1 MIVMGEYTK
10 KYIWILEKYAIRQ
23 DKFISYKLI
32 ANMDLLTLE
41 FSRGPL
47 NTLPHF
53 DPWHPT
59 CIVFVTLKRYRSK
72 YFKIY
77 ACRNKCRG
85 CNIDS

>member
-1 MIVMGEYTK
+1 
-10 KYIWILEKYAIRQ
+10 
-23 DKFISYKLI
+23 
-32 ANMDLLTLE
+32 MDLLTLE

-77 ACRNKCRG
+77 ACRNKCNNVILTHNSITHDAFLRE
-85 CNIDS
+85 

>member
-1 MIVMGEYTK
+1 
-10 KYIWILEKYAIRQ
+10 
-23 DKFISYKLI
+23 
-32 ANMDLLTLE
+32 MDLLTLE

-53 DPWHPT
+53 DPWHAT